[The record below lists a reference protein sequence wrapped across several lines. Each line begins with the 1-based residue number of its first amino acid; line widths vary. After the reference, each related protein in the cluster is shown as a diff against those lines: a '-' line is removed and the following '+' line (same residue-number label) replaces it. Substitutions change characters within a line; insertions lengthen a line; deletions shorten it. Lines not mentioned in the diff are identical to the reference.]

1 MHKEVPRREEVIEAP
16 LYTLHG
22 MWCTSCALAV
32 EGVLKRLVGVS
43 EVSVHYPTATVWVK
57 GAPDA
62 IRLAVLAPH
71 VAKIGYRLTE
81 LEALGDAHARLEQ
94 ESRYL
99 TLRLIVGSVFGMWTM
114 LASLLIYAGALPSV
128 QIESV
133 VAWISGA
140 FALPVVLYAG
150 LPFYRAGWR
159 TLLAKRPGMDVLV
172 SLGVVGAVV
181 VSAGLLWRGSVEV
194 YFDTAVMLIVLLLV
208 GRLVETFCRQRGLR
222 AFDSLALPSADV
234 TVWQDSQRLTLPV
247 EEIVLGAQI
256 DVAPGETIPL
266 DGTLETSGWIDTA
279 TLSGESVPR
288 FFTAGQQV
296 YAGFRYLSGKAPLTL
311 RVTAPVG
318 QRRVDKLCEQMRRFQ
333 AQKGELQTLAER
345 FAAWLSPAALVLGV
359 LTLPAALLF
368 GVGWEEATVRAL
380 SVLVVA
386 CPCAVGLAVPLASLA
401 GSGQAMQQGVALRD
415 PAALEI
421 LANVRAIAFDKTG
434 TLTRGQHSV
443 LHVALRHP
451 NDQADFPQMLC
462 SAVGQS
468 EHPLAYGL
476 LRWATNPEN
485 HANDKVAQLEQRE
498 EYPGKGQ
505 YMTFAN
511 GEHWWLGSAAWVGS
525 QLEQQGQGLPESA
538 QDPTYDF
545 ASQVVVADSQ
555 GWLATLYLADQ
566 PVTGAQAT
574 IQQLQ
579 IAGYGLAMISG
590 DRQGPVSWLGQ
601 QVGLPKE
608 ACYAQRS
615 PEAKAKLLTALPS
628 PTLYVGDGVNDT
640 LSLAAA
646 GVGVAPMQASEA
658 AREGAAAQLLTP
670 GVGGVVRLL
679 SIAKRT
685 RRVMVQNLAF
695 SALYNTLAL
704 GLVVVM
710 AIPPLVA
717 VLAMAASSLSVTLNA
732 ARLAWAETD
741 EVNDSPALAPSA
753 LR

>member
-1 MHKEVPRREEVIEAP
+1 MHKEEPGREEVVEAP

-32 EGVLKRLVGVS
+32 EGMLKRLAGVF

-57 GAPDA
+57 GTPDA

-81 LEALGDAHARLEQ
+81 LEAIGDAHARLEQ

-114 LASLLIYAGALPSV
+114 LASLLIYAGALPTV

-222 AFDSLALPSADV
+222 AFDSLALPSVDV
-234 TVWQDSQRLTLPV
+234 IVWQHGQPVTLPV
-247 EEIVLGAQI
+247 EEIALGAQI

-288 FFTAGQQV
+288 FFATGQQV
-296 YAGFRYLSGKAPLTL
+296 YAGCRYLSGSAPLKL

-443 LHVALRHP
+443 LHAALRHP
-451 NDQADFPQMLC
+451 KGQIVFQQMLC

-476 LRWATNPEN
+476 LRWATNPEI
-485 HANDKVAQLEQRE
+485 HATYRVTQLE

-505 YMTFAN
+505 RITFAK
-511 GEHWWLGSAAWVGS
+511 GEKWWLGSATWVRA
-525 QLEQQGQGLPESA
+525 QLEPQGQALPESA
-538 QDPTYDF
+538 QDPAYDF

-566 PVTGAQAT
+566 PVTDAQST

-579 IAGYGLAMISG
+579 VAGYGLAMVSG

-679 SIAKRT
+679 NIAKRA
-685 RRVMVQNLAF
+685 RQVMVQNLAF

-704 GLVVVM
+704 GLVVIM

-717 VLAMAASSLSVTLNA
+717 VLAMTASSLSVTLNA

-741 EVNDSPALAPSA
+741 EVNDSPALAPNA
-753 LR
+753 PH